1 MSTLRVVLG
10 DHLTRGISSLADIDP
25 SRDIVLMMEVME
37 EATYVPHHKQKIVF
51 VLSAMRHFAEG
62 LQSEGIAVD
71 YVALDAPGN
80 RGSFTDELVRAVERH
95 RPERVVVTEPGEY
108 RVLSMMRK
116 WHDLLGVPIEIRED
130 DRFFCSLSDFARWAE
145 GRTQLRMEFFYREM
159 RRKTGSVDG
168 WRCAGRRGHGT
179 SIRTTASRC
188 RATQGCQH
196 VGVSNPTA

>member
-10 DHLTRGISSLADIDP
+10 DHLTRDISSLADIDP

-130 DRFFCSLSDFARWAE
+130 DRFFCSLSDFAR
-145 GRTQLRMEFFYREM
+145 
-159 RRKTGSVDG
+159 
-168 WRCAGRRGHGT
+168 
-179 SIRTTASRC
+179 
-188 RATQGCQH
+188 
-196 VGVSNPTA
+196 VG